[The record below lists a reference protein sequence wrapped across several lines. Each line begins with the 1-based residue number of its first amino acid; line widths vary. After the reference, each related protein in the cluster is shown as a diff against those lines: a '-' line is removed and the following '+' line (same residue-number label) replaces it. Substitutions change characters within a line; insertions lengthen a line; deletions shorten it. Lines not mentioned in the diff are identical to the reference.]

1 MNRFGVVDNCHAKMR
16 PWHAQLV
23 AVYSDYVSYIFENI
37 SENYIAH
44 IFDQSLRENLCIKQ

>member
-1 MNRFGVVDNCHAKMR
+1 MNSFGVVDNCHAKMR